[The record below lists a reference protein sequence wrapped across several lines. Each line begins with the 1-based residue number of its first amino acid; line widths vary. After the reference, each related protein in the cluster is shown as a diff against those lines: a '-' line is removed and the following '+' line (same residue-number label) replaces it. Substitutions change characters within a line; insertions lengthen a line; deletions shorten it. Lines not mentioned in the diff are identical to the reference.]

1 MIRWHH
7 YFSTTDLTPQQTK
20 QQDNSK
26 TIWHV
31 NPSELQH
38 FLVSF
43 SQCFVAFLK
52 GCFYFY
58 FSSGAWK
65 CFEWQIYWLPVSFH
79 CHTKWLRGPSTLPY
93 IPHSRFTVFSD
104 WQLLE
109 IKASILSA
117 SVCALSVFFFFTTPP
132 IARSYSLFQKMLS
145 GDTRYQD
152 AFKHKLTWFSTT
164 PTFSIKLSVLGSVF
178 LSCSLTRLL
187 HSWADSDIKVLNL
200 CSAWIGDW
208 LFDLFVRI

>member
-1 MIRWHH
+1 MIHWHH

-31 NPSELQH
+31 NPSDSQH

-43 SQCFVAFLK
+43 SQRFVAFLK

-65 CFEWQIYWLPVSFH
+65 YFEWQIYWLPVSFH
-79 CHTKWLRGPSTLPY
+79 CHTKWLWGPSMLPY

-109 IKASILSA
+109 IKASVLSA
-117 SVCALSVFFFFTTPP
+117 SVCALSVFFFLPLPLLQYLIPYFKRCYQGIPVIEMLLNTNWHGFPP
-132 IARSYSLFQKMLS
+132 
-145 GDTRYQD
+145 
-152 AFKHKLTWFSTT
+152 
-164 PTFSIKLSVLGSVF
+164 
-178 LSCSLTRLL
+178 CL
-187 HSWADSDIKVLNL
+187 HSVSN
-200 CSAWIGDW
+200 SQ
-208 LFDLFVRI
+208 F